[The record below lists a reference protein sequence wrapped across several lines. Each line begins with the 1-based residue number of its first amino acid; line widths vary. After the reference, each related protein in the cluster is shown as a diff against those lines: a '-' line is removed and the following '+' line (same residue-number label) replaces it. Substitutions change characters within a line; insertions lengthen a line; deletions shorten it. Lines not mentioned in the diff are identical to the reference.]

1 MHPFWEKVEHYN
13 SKLILPAIGLL
24 LLVIIYELLTYFE
37 VIYFENH
44 LLELSLEVIDYLIIT
59 IFVIDLIFLA
69 IKAKSTKFFFQ
80 NYWLDILAVFP
91 FVLASKAIGG
101 IFRIFALA
109 ELEVGQAILH
119 ESLEV
124 SKVTAEA
131 EKVAKVEKAAKL
143 GRGIKFGAR
152 IVRIFSKTVPRFKRK
167 KLKHVRNR

>member
-1 MHPFWEKVEHYN
+1 MPPFWEKIEHYN
-13 SKLILPAIGLL
+13 SRLILPAVGLL

-37 VIYFENH
+37 IIYFENRA
-44 LLELSLEVIDYLIIT
+44 LELALEGIDYLIIT

-69 IKAKSTKFFFQ
+69 IKAKSTKFFFK

-101 IFRIFALA
+101 IFRIFALT
-109 ELEVGQAILH
+109 EVEVGQAILH

-131 EKVAKVEKAAKL
+131 EKIAKVEKAAKL
-143 GRGIKFGAR
+143 GRGIKLGAR
-152 IVRIFSKTVPRFKRK
+152 LVRIFSKTVPRFKRK
-167 KLKHVRNR
+167 KLKHIRNF